1 MTEIQMTNDSAILVD
16 ASTSE
21 DFIQSRIYFSKG
33 NRTGCYQS
41 FAIRSSSWSQ
51 FAKVD
56 SNACTVSECMAD
68 ETPTGF
74 DSIFSFHSVFHNKH
88 SAGNWKSGGW
98 VVEPGVNPS
107 CTGNQFFG
115 GVRHFLN
122 SGLLVQDKKCRL

>member
-33 NRTGCYQS
+33 NRTGCYES

-56 SNACTVSECMAD
+56 SNSCTIAECMAD

-74 DSIFSFHSVFHNKH
+74 NAIFSFHSVFHNKDGTGDRQ
-88 SAGNWKSGGW
+88 ARGW
-98 VVEPGVNPS
+98 VINP
-107 CTGNQFFG
+107 
-115 GVRHFLN
+115 
-122 SGLLVQDKKCRL
+122 RLYTPSTSD